1 MKPKVII
8 IGVGYTGRLAIAR
21 SVGQLGYR
29 SVIITAAD
37 FSVGGKRLKHVKP
50 VDGYSKYVDE
60 IFYVP
65 RKDEAK
71 IIEVLLT
78 HCVVPGQKQIIFPD
92 GDFDAM
98 VLDKNYDILKEHFLM
113 PNIKGQSGLVSK
125 YMDKLVQK
133 SVARQVGLN
142 VAGSSTM
149 EVRDEQF
156 VVPDSVRYPC
166 FVKAQMGLA
175 GGKRLLK
182 RCDSREQVEQHL
194 RAMIRRMKD
203 IHVST
208 DITVL
213 IEDFMRIDKE
223 YALLGFSDGKEVF
236 IPGLLYIDLLCH
248 GLQMGVAVRGKIM
261 PCHGFEDVVEKF
273 KQMML
278 EVGYVGVFDI
288 DFYESEGKI
297 YFGEINLRFG
307 GSGYAYTAM
316 GVNLPGMMVKHLM
329 GEDWHSLANVV
340 TRTETYINERTLM
353 EDWRQG
359 VISTAKYH
367 EILKSGEIYFVHNAD
382 DPQPAKALRKL
393 YRVNYLKRFV
403 KKLLRKI

>member
-1 MKPKVII
+1 
-8 IGVGYTGRLAIAR
+8 
-21 SVGQLGYR
+21 
-29 SVIITAAD
+29 
-37 FSVGGKRLKHVKP
+37 
-50 VDGYSKYVDE
+50 
-60 IFYVP
+60 
-65 RKDEAK
+65 
-71 IIEVLLT
+71 
-78 HCVVPGQKQIIFPD
+78 
-92 GDFDAM
+92 
-98 VLDKNYDILKEHFLM
+98 
-113 PNIKGQSGLVSK
+113 
-125 YMDKLVQK
+125 
-133 SVARQVGLN
+133 
-142 VAGSSTM
+142 
-149 EVRDEQF
+149 
-156 VVPDSVRYPC
+156 
-166 FVKAQMGLA
+166 
-175 GGKRLLK
+175 
-182 RCDSREQVEQHL
+182 
-194 RAMIRRMKD
+194 
-203 IHVST
+203 
-208 DITVL
+208 
-213 IEDFMRIDKE
+213 
-223 YALLGFSDGKEVF
+223 
-236 IPGLLYIDLLCH
+236 
-248 GLQMGVAVRGKIM
+248 
-261 PCHGFEDVVEKF
+261 
-273 KQMML
+273 MML